1 MKLSTKGRYG
11 LRAMINMAVHK
22 NEGPN
27 AVYLVAEREG
37 ISDRYLEQL
46 MVSLK
51 RAGLIKSIR
60 GPQGGY
66 VLSREPQDI
75 TVGQIIRALEG
86 PIAPVDCVSEEYP
99 EECDRADQCVTR
111 LIWAK
116 VRDSIAQVLD
126 SYTLQDLVL
135 ESKQLNSTCSGAPEA
150 QERGK

>member
-11 LRAMINMAVHK
+11 LRAMLNLAIHK
-22 NEGPN
+22 DEGPN

-37 ISDRYLEQL
+37 ISDRYLEQI
-46 MVSLK
+46 MTSLK

-66 VLSREPQDI
+66 VLTREPDEI

-99 EECDRADQCVTR
+99 EECERADHCVTR
-111 LIWAK
+111 LLWAK
-116 VRDSIAQVLD
+116 VRDSIAGVLD
-126 SYTLQDLVL
+126 SYSLQDLVE
-135 ESKQLNSTCSGAPEA
+135 ESKQNISTGCESA
-150 QERGK
+150 Q